1 MPITAKILAD
11 SLAPSGKRLTTF
23 VCTYPRAIHSELM
36 THRMLTKSSASSRAI
51 PVEKLI
57 QRIVDDPWIPSYIG
71 ANQKGMQ
78 AGEELREDKRQW
90 AVDTWLRA
98 RDAAVEHAR
107 HMISYGVHKQVVNRL
122 LEPWMFITVIITGT
136 EWNNFF
142 ALRRHEAAEPHFHEL
157 ADKMWEAREAS
168 TPDEMPT
175 GGWHTP
181 LFGSGRTGVAESWAD
196 SDEPSVLKRARDAF
210 PDDIEAAAKYA
221 EELMVKISVGRCARV
236 SYLTHDGRRDIKE
249 DIGLHD
255 RLLSQKPMHAAPFE
269 HVAMALDQPE
279 RHGNLVGWK
288 SYRMTLPN
296 ESVPG

>member
-1 MPITAKILAD
+1 MPITVEILAD
-11 SLAPSGKRLTTF
+11 SIARNGKRITTKL
-23 VCTYPRAIHSELM
+23 CTYPRAIHSEIM
-36 THRMLTKSSASSRAI
+36 THRMLVKSSASSRAI

-57 QRIVDDPWIPSYIG
+57 QRIIDDPWIPSYIG

-142 ALRRHEAAEPHFHEL
+142 ALRRHPAAEPHFHEL

-168 TPDEMPT
+168 TPRLLEP
-175 GGWHTP
+175 GEWHRP
-181 LFGSGRTGVAESWAD
+181 LFFEAD
-196 SDEPSVLKRARDAF
+196 MDSIWDRFGHISL
-210 PDDIEAAAKYA
+210 AAAQEHA
-221 EELMVKISVGRCARV
+221 VKISVARCARV
-236 SYLTHDGRRDIKE
+236 SYLTHDGRRDIEE
-249 DIGLHD
+249 DLKLYD
-255 RLLSQKPMHAAPFE
+255 RLATQVPPHAAPLE
-269 HVAMALDQPE
+269 HAAMALDQPE
-279 RHGNLVGWK
+279 RHGCFIGWK
-288 SYRMTLPN
+288 SHRMMLPN

>member
-36 THRMLTKSSASSRAI
+36 THRALTKSSASSRAI

-57 QRIVDDPWIPSYIG
+57 QRIVDDPWVPSYIG

-168 TPDEMPT
+168 TPHEHEACGLMS
-175 GGWHTP
+175 HLP
-181 LFGSGRTGVAESWAD
+181 LFNVDDEDQRMLQEYMHPLAVKMTAE
-196 SDEPSVLKRARDAF
+196 RGGIY
-210 PDDIEAAAKYA
+210 PDHAMALAA
-221 EELMVKISVGRCARV
+221 KISVGRCARV
-236 SYLTHDGRRDIKE
+236 SYLTHDGRRDPAE
-249 DIGLHD
+249 DIALHD
-255 RLLSQKPMHAAPFE
+255 RLLTQNPMHAAPFE